1 MGRIKRGVFFYSRDV
16 CISLQHMWFWYYKI
30 NRIEKNRNV
39 KKKKFR
45 SANLQHCKITLNLE
59 NFSFLNHGH
68 YLPLLDTC
76 IFFFLLLCLMMRFI
90 QYDKIFRNSILWIT
104 YKMSF
109 NAYVNDFELVDLIG
123 IRKNKSP
130 KYRSHSG
137 SLSIGPR
144 EWWGILWF
152 NQKIDIFVL
161 HHSCILELTLITD
174 WKQIK
179 NYKEGREDQ
188 EYTKKLMAWIT

>member
-1 MGRIKRGVFFYSRDV
+1 MQDHPEPRKLFIFESW
-16 CISLQHMWFWYYKI
+16 SLSPLTRYM
-30 NRIEKNRNV
+30 
-39 KKKKFR
+39 
-45 SANLQHCKITLNLE
+45 
-59 NFSFLNHGH
+59 
-68 YLPLLDTC
+68 YLL
-76 IFFFLLLCLMMRFI
+76 FFLLLCLMMRFI

-109 NAYVNDFELVDLIG
+109 NVYVNDFELVDLIG

-174 WKQIK
+174 WKQKKIIRKVVKIK
-179 NYKEGREDQ
+179 NIQKS
-188 EYTKKLMAWIT
+188 

>member
-1 MGRIKRGVFFYSRDV
+1 
-16 CISLQHMWFWYYKI
+16 
-30 NRIEKNRNV
+30 
-39 KKKKFR
+39 
-45 SANLQHCKITLNLE
+45 
-59 NFSFLNHGH
+59 
-68 YLPLLDTC
+68 
-76 IFFFLLLCLMMRFI
+76 MRFI
-90 QYDKIFRNSILWIT
+90 QYDKILRNSILWIT

-109 NAYVNDFELVDLIG
+109 NVYVNDFELVDLIG

-161 HHSCILELTLITD
+161 HASFMHFRININHRLEAKKKIIR
-174 WKQIK
+174 KVVKIK
-179 NYKEGREDQ
+179 KIQ
-188 EYTKKLMAWIT
+188 KS

>member
-1 MGRIKRGVFFYSRDV
+1 
-16 CISLQHMWFWYYKI
+16 MW
-30 NRIEKNRNV
+30 R
-39 KKKKFR
+39 KKFR

-109 NAYVNDFELVDLIG
+109 NVYVNDFELVDLIG

-174 WKQIK
+174 WKQKK

-188 EYTKKLMAWIT
+188 ANGVNYIIWYNTLG

>member
-1 MGRIKRGVFFYSRDV
+1 MQDHPEPRKLFIFESW
-16 CISLQHMWFWYYKI
+16 SLSPLTRYM
-30 NRIEKNRNV
+30 
-39 KKKKFR
+39 
-45 SANLQHCKITLNLE
+45 
-59 NFSFLNHGH
+59 
-68 YLPLLDTC
+68 YLL
-76 IFFFLLLCLMMRFI
+76 FFLSLCLMMRFI

-109 NAYVNDFELVDLIG
+109 NVYVNDFELVDLIG

-161 HHSCILELTLITD
+161 HASFMHFRININHRLEAKKKKIIR
-174 WKQIK
+174 KVVKIK
-179 NYKEGREDQ
+179 NIQKS
-188 EYTKKLMAWIT
+188 